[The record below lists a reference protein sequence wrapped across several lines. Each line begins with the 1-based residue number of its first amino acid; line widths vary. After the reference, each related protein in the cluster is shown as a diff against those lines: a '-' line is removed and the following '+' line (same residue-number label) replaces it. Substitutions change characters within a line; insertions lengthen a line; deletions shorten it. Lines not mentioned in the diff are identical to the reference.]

1 MLVAHVVIAFTS
13 LVIASLT
20 ALTPT
25 KQKLFITYI
34 TTVGTLVSGVMLM
47 VFETVPVSRV
57 CISGGAFL
65 ASVIALTVIAKRRL
79 TSKAKLY

>member
-1 MLVAHVVIAFTS
+1 MLLTHIIIAFTS
-13 LVIASLT
+13 LIIASL
-20 ALTPT
+20 AAYTPT
-25 KQKLFITYI
+25 KQKLFLTYI
-34 TTVGTLVSGVMLM
+34 SSVGTLMSGVLLM
-47 VFETVPVSRV
+47 VVSPVSIARV